1 MKPLP
6 TGDERIDDLEI
17 RLAQQEDTITTL
29 DEVVRE
35 FALRVE
41 RLERALE
48 DLRAATT
55 DSRQEMGPADEKP
68 PHY

>member
-1 MKPLP
+1 MTP
-6 TGDERIDDLEI
+6 DERIEDLEI
-17 RLAQQEDTITTL
+17 RVTQHEDTIAAL

-48 DLRAATT
+48 DLRVATAEGR
-55 DSRQEMGPADEKP
+55 DDPGPADEKP

>member
-1 MKPLP
+1 MTP
-6 TGDERIDDLEI
+6 DERIDDLEI
-17 RLAQQEDTITTL
+17 RLTQHEDTIAAL

-41 RLERALE
+41 RLERAIE
-48 DLRAATT
+48 DLRAAAAEGREET
-55 DSRQEMGPADEKP
+55 GPADEKP

>member
-1 MKPLP
+1 MTP
-6 TGDERIDDLEI
+6 DERIEDLEI
-17 RLAQQEDTITTL
+17 RVTQHEDTIAAL

-48 DLRAATT
+48 DLRVATADGRDDT
-55 DSRQEMGPADEKP
+55 GAADEKP

>member
-1 MKPLP
+1 MTP
-6 TGDERIDDLEI
+6 DERIDDLET
-17 RLAQQEDTITTL
+17 RLSQHEDTIATL

-41 RLERALE
+41 RLERTLE
-48 DLRAATT
+48 DLRVATAEGRDDT
-55 DSRQEMGPADEKP
+55 GPADEKP

>member
-1 MKPLP
+1 MTP
-6 TGDERIDDLEI
+6 DERIDDLET
-17 RLAQQEDTITTL
+17 RLAQHEDTIATL

-41 RLERALE
+41 RLERTLE
-48 DLRAATT
+48 DLRVATAEGRDDT
-55 DSRQEMGPADEKP
+55 GPADEKP

>member
-1 MKPLP
+1 MTP
-6 TGDERIDDLEI
+6 DERIEDLEL
-17 RLAQQEDTITTL
+17 RVTQHEDTIAAL

-48 DLRAATT
+48 DLRVTT
-55 DSRQEMGPADEKP
+55 AGGTDDTGPADEKP

>member
-1 MKPLP
+1 MTP
-6 TGDERIDDLEI
+6 DERIEDLEI
-17 RLAQQEDTITTL
+17 RVTQHEDTIAAL

-48 DLRAATT
+48 NLGVATAEGRDDT
-55 DSRQEMGPADEKP
+55 GPADEKP